1 MKIII
6 PENTLLW
13 TSQGFCFPKDI
24 SYGTEIFIIDSNQQL
39 SLHQIIEDL
48 EEPEEYLVHTLIF
61 ENQTST
67 IIPNYKII
75 NDDKLIDM
83 KTIHEDDDLD
93 VLESKYIQ
101 EFLKYHNEKIVD
113 FSEKSPVSAIV
124 VKYLALC
131 DIDERKEKAV
141 FEKSDE
147 ESASAFNLK
156 IQNELQELGGEVTRL
171 TGLRRINYSKNK
183 TDVYKI
189 YFSSEKFY
197 NFRKQFDFKKDKI
210 PNFIYSNGYWL
221 FSIFIKGLL
230 NSGFVEHL
238 IYFIRNEP
246 NGHYP
251 ILNLPWNSKIR
262 KLLQNTLIFE
272 NKFKLSTYKSEQQ
285 RNLNEVR
292 VNFSGVQEKNQSIL
306 EINQHNMKCYEIEI
320 PFNAKIIMDN
330 LIVKPIEINENEKE
344 DLKTFD
350 ETSEIDFDNIR
361 KTIMSKMTS
370 YTSPLKTIMDI
381 YKMDKAFKIH
391 MIGKF
396 DNKGIVKTSSTR
408 YGDTTSTTGILYDE
422 TGEIKI
428 KLWGEI
434 SKEIQNGDI
443 LEIIQGYTKNGI
455 LNNKQ
460 GGQEIIHK
468 TN

>member
-39 SLHQIIEDL
+39 SLHPIIEDL

-113 FSEKSPVSAIV
+113 FSEKSPMSDIV

-156 IQNELQELGGEVTRL
+156 IRNELQELGGEVTRL
-171 TGLRRINYSKNK
+171 TGLRKINYSKNK
-183 TDVYKI
+183 TSVHKI

-197 NFRKQFDFKKDKI
+197 NFRKQFDLKKDKI

-221 FSIFIKGLL
+221 FSIFIKELL
-230 NSGFVEHL
+230 NSGFTEHL
-238 IYFIRNEP
+238 IYFIRNGP
-246 NGHYP
+246 NGNYP

-272 NKFKLSTYKSEQQ
+272 NKFKLSTYKSEKQ

-306 EINQHNMKCYEIEI
+306 EIKQHKMKCYEIEI
-320 PFNAKIIMDN
+320 PFGAKIIMDN

-350 ETSEIDFDNIR
+350 ETSEIDFENIR

-370 YTSPLKTIMDI
+370 YISPLKTIMDI
-381 YKMDKAFKIH
+381 HKMDKAFKIH
-391 MIGKF
+391 MVGKF

-460 GGQEIIHK
+460 GGKEIIHK